1 MIPQNY
7 ETLVKAKIDRE
18 FCKEIKP
25 RNCLSKSIKSDT
37 NIPLIKLENVAK
49 LLKFLV
55 ENSGLSSLKLN
66 KGDILGD
73 ISQINEDFLELTNPA
88 KISKTDFCVE
98 ELNVG
103 ELH

>member
-7 ETLVKAKIDRE
+7 EILVKAKIDRE
-18 FCKEIKP
+18 SFKEIKP
-25 RNCLSKSIKSDT
+25 RNCLSKSTKSDT
-37 NIPLIKLENVAK
+37 NIPLIKLENVDK
-49 LLKFLV
+49 LLKFFV
-55 ENSGLSSLKLN
+55 ENGSLSSLKLN
-66 KGDILGD
+66 KADILGD
-73 ISQINEDFLELTNPA
+73 ISQINEDFLELSNPV